1 MKSTTS
7 SKRTE
12 FHSKSWEEIEASG
25 ENINDDDY
33 AARFDERPTYNDP
46 PEPGV
51 FKKIYTAIRHSTV
64 AKKISGFFHWI
75 GEGVDNAASY
85 VRSIFSKPEK
95 QAAALRNVREA
106 GDVSDMIQAASRELI
121 KHSTSEAIPTSL
133 LVKSVQSNSSG
144 TKGVEEIANVSE
156 IIDKQNP
163 KLSDSVSSSID
174 AGERAFKLWMND
186 FSRYGDQ
193 AICQTN
199 FETAA
204 KAHAKAIYDKEVE
217 RCAACAGKPE
227 AYFLSTEDSK
237 KLEAA
242 AALLKKSVPRPASMK
257 DGPGVKVAPF
267 SLDGAANFLAWQSW
281 KGGGKLPAEGSISLD
296 IAAKFA
302 DEFIA
307 THNTAEDKLNK
318 AVAQTLEDAFDLI
331 TYQEDYAVKLA
342 SAAVEMAADNVLAAL
357 SALAEDTLPDSLP
370 SVETS
375 TSPEWRFPG
384 IGLSDQ
390 TLMREAIA
398 PAMSPREFSRMLIMA
413 GLFLDARGS
422 GDEPPEGSKAFA
434 LTLASLWEKA
444 LKDPERLEKLSA
456 MEDFGRLKLLLVVE
470 TVEADTPFQIATR
483 QSLQTEA
490 SRVEQDGPPPTPPPR
505 VKKDTDA
512 GPPPPPPPRRSPAQQ
527 PPGSIV
533 TASTVPAEQSQEAA
547 TPPKLPAF
555 PIEATSLSLG
565 MIKLNYQLN
574 ELRTIIQG
582 ARRYFAALAKGS
594 PPAINDK
601 ASAITLANLWT
612 LAKSDASVEREMQA
626 LEFFNALD
634 QLLQTEK
641 IQADFR

>member
-1 MKSTTS
+1 
-7 SKRTE
+7 
-12 FHSKSWEEIEASG
+12 
-25 ENINDDDY
+25 
-33 AARFDERPTYNDP
+33 
-46 PEPGV
+46 
-51 FKKIYTAIRHSTV
+51 
-64 AKKISGFFHWI
+64 
-75 GEGVDNAASY
+75 
-85 VRSIFSKPEK
+85 
-95 QAAALRNVREA
+95 
-106 GDVSDMIQAASRELI
+106 
-121 KHSTSEAIPTSL
+121 
-133 LVKSVQSNSSG
+133 
-144 TKGVEEIANVSE
+144 
-156 IIDKQNP
+156 
-163 KLSDSVSSSID
+163 
-174 AGERAFKLWMND
+174 
-186 FSRYGDQ
+186 
-193 AICQTN
+193 
-199 FETAA
+199 
-204 KAHAKAIYDKEVE
+204 
-217 RCAACAGKPE
+217 
-227 AYFLSTEDSK
+227 
-237 KLEAA
+237 
-242 AALLKKSVPRPASMK
+242 
-257 DGPGVKVAPF
+257 
-267 SLDGAANFLAWQSW
+267 
-281 KGGGKLPAEGSISLD
+281 
-296 IAAKFA
+296 
-302 DEFIA
+302 
-307 THNTAEDKLNK
+307 
-318 AVAQTLEDAFDLI
+318 
-331 TYQEDYAVKLA
+331 
-342 SAAVEMAADNVLAAL
+342 
-357 SALAEDTLPDSLP
+357 
-370 SVETS
+370 
-375 TSPEWRFPG
+375 
-384 IGLSDQ
+384 
-390 TLMREAIA
+390 
-398 PAMSPREFSRMLIMA
+398 MA